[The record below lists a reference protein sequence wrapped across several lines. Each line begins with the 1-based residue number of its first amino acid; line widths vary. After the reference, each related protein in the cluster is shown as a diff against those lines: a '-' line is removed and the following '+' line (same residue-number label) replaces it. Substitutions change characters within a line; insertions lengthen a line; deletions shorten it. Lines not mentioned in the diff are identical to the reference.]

1 MKPPDFWTEGDSPLA
16 RLLTPLGWAYAGA
29 TAWRLAHG
37 HPWRAPVPVICV
49 GNLTA
54 GGAGKTPVV
63 RDIAAR
69 LSRMGQN
76 PAILSRGY
84 GGRMRGPVRVDPA
97 LHSAR
102 DVGDEPLLLA
112 RDAPCW
118 VAADRELGAKAMI
131 AAGAGFIVMDD
142 GLQNPSL
149 AQDLRLI
156 VVDGAA
162 GFGNGRPIPAGPLR
176 ETVAAGLA
184 RADAMIVMGEDSHGL
199 VSRYSGILPVLRAS
213 VKNPDLAGGKLLAF
227 AGIGRPGKFQVSLI
241 GAGADIAEFH
251 PFADHHFYREA
262 ELSKLTERAAKLN
275 AKPVTTEKDWVRLS
289 PEWQARVTPVRL
301 VIQWQDEDRLS
312 ALLEKTL
319 IHVR

>member
-1 MKPPDFWTEGDSPLA
+1 
-16 RLLTPLGWAYAGA
+16 
-29 TAWRLAHG
+29 
-37 HPWRAPVPVICV
+37 
-49 GNLTA
+49 
-54 GGAGKTPVV
+54 V

-69 LSRMGQN
+69 LGRMGQN

-112 RDAPCW
+112 RNAPCW
-118 VAADRELGAKAMI
+118 VSADRAQGARAMI
-131 AAGAGFIVMDD
+131 AAGADVILMDD

-184 RADAMIVMGEDSHGL
+184 RADAMIVMGEDTHGL
-199 VSRYSGILPVLRAS
+199 ASRYSGILPVLHAS
-213 VKNPDLAGGKLLAF
+213 LKNPDLTGGRLLAF
-227 AGIGRPGKFQVSLI
+227 AGIGRPGKFQASLI
-241 GAGADIAEFH
+241 KAGADIAEFH
-251 PFADHHFYREA
+251 PFADHHFYSEA
-262 ELSKLTERAAKLN
+262 ELNGLADRAAKLN
-275 AKPVTTEKDWVRLS
+275 AKLVTTEKDWVRL
-289 PEWQARVTPVRL
+289 PAPWQARVTPVGL
-301 VIQWQDEDRLS
+301 AIQWQDEDRLS
-312 ALLEKTL
+312 DLLQKTY
-319 IHVR
+319 VR

>member
-1 MKPPDFWTEGDSPLA
+1 MKPPDFWTESDSPLA
-16 RLLTPLGWAYAGA
+16 RLLTPLGWVYAGA

-37 HPWRAPVPVICV
+37 HPWRAAVPVICV

-63 RDIAAR
+63 RDIATR

-84 GGRMRGPVRVDPA
+84 GGKIRGPVRVDPA

-112 RDAPCW
+112 RDAPCF
-118 VAADRELGAKAMI
+118 VSADRELGAKAMI
-131 AAGAGFIVMDD
+131 AVGAGIILMDD

-156 VVDGAA
+156 VVDGTA

-184 RADAMIVMGEDSHGL
+184 RADAMIVIGEDTHGL
-199 VSRYSGILPVLRAS
+199 GARYSGILPVLRAS
-213 VKNPDLAGGKLLAF
+213 LTNPDLAGGKLLAF
-227 AGIGRPGKFQVSLI
+227 AGIGRPGKFQASLI
-241 GAGADIAEFH
+241 KAGADIAEFH
-251 PFADHHFYREA
+251 PFADHHFYSEA
-262 ELSKLTERAAKLN
+262 ELNGLADRAAKLN
-275 AKPVTTEKDWVRLS
+275 ARLVTTEKDWVRLTA
-289 PEWQARVTPVRL
+289 PWQDRVTPVGL
-301 VIQWQDEDRLS
+301 AIQWQDEDRLS
-312 ALLEKTL
+312 ALLEKT
-319 IHVR
+319 VGP